1 MQQKFILDLD
11 SAKRVAA
18 AAHALADKNGWNVA
32 IAIVDDGGHLMY
44 LQRDKVQLGSID
56 VSIEKAKA
64 ALIFRRS
71 TQVWEEIVNGDRP
84 GYMALPGMMP
94 LEGGLP
100 LIYQDQ
106 VVGGIGV
113 SGVKSTEDGMVA
125 QAGASAL

>member
-18 AAHALADKNGWNVA
+18 AAQVLADKNGWNVA

>member
-11 SAKRVAA
+11 SARRVAA
-18 AAHALADKNGWNVA
+18 AAQAEADKNAWEVA

-56 VSIEKAKA
+56 VCIDKAKA
-64 ALIFRRS
+64 ALMFRRP
-71 TQVWEEIVNGDRP
+71 TRVWEEIVNGDRP
-84 GYMALPGMMP
+84 GYLALQGMMP

-106 VVGGIGV
+106 LVGAIGV
-113 SGVKSTEDGMVA
+113 SGVKSTEDGIIA